1 MISGPRPWRIRTAG
15 ATLVTGLA
23 LGFSDAL
30 APREPPPVVIPERK
44 ERPVRDRIVL
54 YFHPQVP
61 EATLVLIRS
70 E

>member
-1 MISGPRPWRIRTAG
+1 MRTAG

-23 LGFSDAL
+23 LGFHDAL
-30 APREPPPVVIPERK
+30 ATNDPPPVVTPERREK
-44 ERPVRDRIVL
+44 PVRDRIVL

-70 E
+70 A

>member
-1 MISGPRPWRIRTAG
+1 MIPGPRPWRIRTAG

-30 APREPPPVVIPERK
+30 APRELPPVVTPERE

-70 E
+70 G